1 VSEIAIRA
9 PSIDALFDPWSAAP
23 LDRRPLSDEAR
34 ERIVER
40 WTEIRKGASGP
51 TVLAVTLPGTERRE
65 GLEAAIAAAVRAD
78 MKTMTVD
85 ARRHWVRR
93 SLRPRETR
101 IGIVVFF
108 LALIAAGAID
118 IGASEGSAQI
128 LIGQSFVVIAWVALW
143 DPAYRLFTAASF
155 RLGRRYFDELA
166 EADVSVRW
174 E

>member
-1 VSEIAIRA
+1 MHS
-9 PSIDALFDPWSAAP
+9 L
-23 LDRRPLSDEAR
+23 
-34 ERIVER
+34 
-40 WTEIRKGASGP
+40 
-51 TVLAVTLPGTERRE
+51 
-65 GLEAAIAAAVRAD
+65 
-78 MKTMTVD
+78 KTMTVD

-118 IGASEGSAQI
+118 IGASEGSAQL